1 MIIMSMIIIVIQ
13 LFYFLIFI
21 VLHDILFG
29 YCEIKEYFRT

>member
-1 MIIMSMIIIVIQ
+1 MSMIIIIIGIQ
-13 LFYFLIFI
+13 LLYFSIFI